1 MASGRQASIMPA
13 DSNPVGLYECPAN
26 RKAVATVRACN
37 QTATEIRVW
46 LWLGTA
52 TYSDADC
59 IEPNTPIQGY
69 TVLENSGLL
78 MGAGDTLFVKTEGVG
93 VNFILWALEELA

>member
-13 DSNPVGLYECPAN
+13 DTNAVGLYACPAN

-37 QTATEIRVW
+37 QTVNQIRVW
-46 LWLGTA
+46 MWLGTA
-52 TYSDADC
+52 TYTDADC
-59 IEPNTPIQGY
+59 IEPNTPIQSY

-78 MGAGDTLFVKTEGVG
+78 MGEGDTLFVKTEAVG
-93 VNFILWALEELA
+93 VNFVLWALEEIA